1 MIQGF
6 CRWLLYKKLGWTKC
20 VTVAHPD
27 KFIICLAPHTSNWD
41 FIIGQLYAQAE
52 GFKINFLMKREWFFW
67 PLGVI
72 FRSLGGIPV
81 WRSKHT
87 SMTDNLAETAKT
99 KDSFKLCIT
108 PEGTRSPNT
117 EWKKGFYFIAL
128 KAEIPILLYGVD
140 YEKKK
145 IYVTGIDIVN
155 DTIELERVKKQ
166 GSKLV
171 RIKTDH
177 ILNNIDKPNTEVMV
191 VDRRTDKYLTEYY
204 LTLPYGLKL
213 EKIPQVSSSTL
224 NTVITRDL
232 TIRLGENGKESKE
245 KYFANV
251 AGDFSASSYKAAD
264 MIKVADE
271 GMGYVLDIVGNLV
284 WERGRVSASAKAEDV
299 DVDYVYDEDDSVHSA
314 IRLFLTAKGIYIST
328 EDLNKK
334 GTIMDIL
341 RSQSEISPIN
351 LTGVDFDNILYYI
364 AKGSPVIAMQDGK
377 TAVLLT
383 AYTPQKIEIMNAKT
397 GKKSQMERKEAEKMF
412 KAAGNVYISALN

>member
-20 VTVAHPD
+20 VTMAHPD

-145 IYVTGIDIVN
+145 IVC
-155 DTIELERVKKQ
+155 
-166 GSKLV
+166 
-171 RIKTDH
+171 TDSFTPSG
-177 ILNNIDKPNTEVMV
+177 NIDEEMP
-191 VDRRTDKYLTEYY
+191 
-204 LTLPYGLKL
+204 
-213 EKIPQVSSSTL
+213 KIKS
-224 NTVITRDL
+224 
-232 TIRLGENGKESKE
+232 
-245 KYFANV
+245 YFK
-251 AGDFSASSYKAAD
+251 DFK
-264 MIKVADE
+264 
-271 GMGYVLDIVGNLV
+271 
-284 WERGRVSASAKAEDV
+284 
-299 DVDYVYDEDDSVHSA
+299 
-314 IRLFLTAKGIYIST
+314 
-328 EDLNKK
+328 
-334 GTIMDIL
+334 
-341 RSQSEISPIN
+341 
-351 LTGVDFDNILYYI
+351 
-364 AKGSPVIAMQDGK
+364 
-377 TAVLLT
+377 
-383 AYTPQKIEIMNAKT
+383 
-397 GKKSQMERKEAEKMF
+397 GKKPENFA
-412 KAAGNVYISALN
+412 Y

>member
-6 CRWLLYKKLGWTKC
+6 CRWLLYKKMGWTKC

-145 IYVTGIDIVN
+145 IVC
-155 DTIELERVKKQ
+155 
-166 GSKLV
+166 
-171 RIKTDH
+171 TDSFTPSG
-177 ILNNIDKPNTEVMV
+177 NIDEDMP
-191 VDRRTDKYLTEYY
+191 
-204 LTLPYGLKL
+204 
-213 EKIPQVSSSTL
+213 KIKS
-224 NTVITRDL
+224 
-232 TIRLGENGKESKE
+232 
-245 KYFANV
+245 YFK
-251 AGDFSASSYKAAD
+251 DFK
-264 MIKVADE
+264 
-271 GMGYVLDIVGNLV
+271 
-284 WERGRVSASAKAEDV
+284 
-299 DVDYVYDEDDSVHSA
+299 
-314 IRLFLTAKGIYIST
+314 
-328 EDLNKK
+328 
-334 GTIMDIL
+334 
-341 RSQSEISPIN
+341 
-351 LTGVDFDNILYYI
+351 
-364 AKGSPVIAMQDGK
+364 
-377 TAVLLT
+377 
-383 AYTPQKIEIMNAKT
+383 
-397 GKKSQMERKEAEKMF
+397 GKKPENFA
-412 KAAGNVYISALN
+412 Y

>member
-72 FRSLGGIPV
+72 FKSLGGIPV

-128 KAEIPILLYGVD
+128 KAKIPILLYGVD

-145 IYVTGIDIVN
+145 IVC
-155 DTIELERVKKQ
+155 
-166 GSKLV
+166 
-171 RIKTDH
+171 TDSFTPSG
-177 ILNNIDKPNTEVMV
+177 NIDEDMP
-191 VDRRTDKYLTEYY
+191 
-204 LTLPYGLKL
+204 
-213 EKIPQVSSSTL
+213 KIKS
-224 NTVITRDL
+224 
-232 TIRLGENGKESKE
+232 
-245 KYFANV
+245 YFK
-251 AGDFSASSYKAAD
+251 DFK
-264 MIKVADE
+264 
-271 GMGYVLDIVGNLV
+271 
-284 WERGRVSASAKAEDV
+284 
-299 DVDYVYDEDDSVHSA
+299 
-314 IRLFLTAKGIYIST
+314 
-328 EDLNKK
+328 
-334 GTIMDIL
+334 
-341 RSQSEISPIN
+341 
-351 LTGVDFDNILYYI
+351 
-364 AKGSPVIAMQDGK
+364 
-377 TAVLLT
+377 
-383 AYTPQKIEIMNAKT
+383 
-397 GKKSQMERKEAEKMF
+397 GKKPENFA
-412 KAAGNVYISALN
+412 Y